1 MKSSLSLIACLLL
14 VVGCNPIVPATSDV
28 KPPKP
33 DAPVVKSQVTP
44 AQFFTA
50 FADHIAAGN
59 IDHTQRVRTVCDK
72 SMHEAGVSPPAN
84 YDTVMS
90 NYTKVNKLIDAD
102 LRAKIVADLRGFAR

>member
-1 MKSSLSLIACLLL
+1 MKSRLALIACLCLL
-14 VVGCNPIVPATSDV
+14 GCDLIVPSQDAA
-28 KPPKP
+28 KPSKP
-33 DAPVVKSQVTP
+33 DAPVVKSQVTQ

-72 SMHEAGVSPPAN
+72 SMHEAGVTPPAN

-102 LRAKIVADLRGFAR
+102 LRAKIVADLRGFAK